1 MVYKE
6 NILVLLRAKYFFYIF
21 LLALPM
27 LLMLPTVFMG
37 KYSLL
42 NLISV
47 ATFTAGPV
55 FCLLMQM
62 AVYNKQAT
70 PLNTKMVSRGSVETN
85 WMQVVFELVAMFVPV
100 VIISIL
106 MALFSETVTYIILLV
121 IGLVFVV
128 FHEYWL
134 RHIYKRFM
142 KRRYINMD
150 SFRAC
155 R

>member
-1 MVYKE
+1 
-6 NILVLLRAKYFFYIF
+6 
-21 LLALPM
+21 
-27 LLMLPTVFMG
+27 
-37 KYSLL
+37 
-42 NLISV
+42 
-47 ATFTAGPV
+47 
-55 FCLLMQM
+55 
-62 AVYNKQAT
+62 
-70 PLNTKMVSRGSVETN
+70 MVSRGSVETN